1 MTDTA
6 SNSPPANP
14 HLTTP
19 LLHVDGLVSSVTDEE
34 LVEVLNECLKL
45 RLSIDRD
52 GSSAYAPATGTI
64 EFESLSNAEKAYAT
78 CNNQQFPH
86 HSCALSLHLNAPP
99 AVDPQPLARPRLL
112 KSLPRTFTSGQLFD
126 LCRPFGPIYSATLQ
140 LAPSYPPGSG
150 PPKFKGH
157 ALVTFY
163 EEKDAQAA
171 TEGLHFL
178 EVGGQNIA
186 VALWDAKR
194 AEKGRRSDVS
204 ARSVHQGAMASPVQ
218 SQHERTSQWAATTNQ
233 AVTPGRS
240 GAYPNSLSAG
250 APEWSPSAAMQRN
263 VSGASQTSMW
273 SSTDGP
279 TLGGSPVQP
288 ASQRMPSS
296 AAVIDPCN
304 LFIKSLDPSISSQ
317 DLYNE
322 FHAFGEIVSARV
334 MRDERTGRSK
344 EFGFVSYRE
353 PEQAALAL
361 RTMDGKRVKE
371 KFITV
376 RLHEPKKLRE
386 GRRTSYV
393 EVPTAVSPA
402 GSAYEGTANGAA
414 AKDGSASVHE
424 VEQGMAKLMAPPSQR
439 SPKPTHATLPS
450 SVVAGGVAVPG
461 SPDSPQ
467 QPLAAAPPAGPPSPS
482 SAPASER
489 DRLMAEVEKLEPQRC
504 QEIVELIEGLPKKER
519 VMCLFNPAVLKQKV
533 QDALLIL
540 DAEDEP
546 VANDAASATKPAASP
561 TPAASTPSAS
571 SSASVPA
578 SIPLL
583 AALPA
588 LEIIPLLPSATPAL
602 ALSTPP
608 ADELKATNAFMDEL
622 EGLPVAQVKQK
633 LGERLFKVVKATGI
647 KRAPKITIDLLDSE
661 DLRSLAQ
668 LMHYPELL
676 KEKALSVSGSS

>member
-1 MTDTA
+1 MADTA
-6 SNSPPANP
+6 SNSPAANP
-14 HLTTP
+14 HLTAP
-19 LLHVDGLVSSVTDEE
+19 LLYVDGLVSSITDEE
-34 LVEVLNECLKL
+34 LVDVLNECLKL
-45 RLSIDRD
+45 RLSIKRD

-64 EFESLSNAEKAYAT
+64 EFESRMNAEKAYAT

-112 KSLPRTFTSGQLFD
+112 KSLPRTFTCGQLFD

-150 PPKFKGH
+150 PPTFKGQ
-157 ALVTFY
+157 ALVVFY

-204 ARSVHQGAMASPVQ
+204 ARSTHQGAMTSPVP
-218 SQHERTSQWAATTNQ
+218 SQHERTSQWAAMTNQ
-233 AVTPGRS
+233 TATPNRS

-250 APEWSPSAAMQRN
+250 APEWTPSAAMHRN

-273 SSTDGP
+273 SSTEGP
-279 TLGGSPVQP
+279 THGGRIRTPG
-288 ASQRMPSS
+288 
-296 AAVIDPCN
+296 N
-304 LFIKSLDPSISSQ
+304 LFIKALDPSMSSQ

-322 FHAFGEIVSARV
+322 FHPFGEIISARV

-361 RTMDGKRVKE
+361 RTMDGKRVRE

-393 EVPTAVSPA
+393 DLPTTASPA
-402 GSAYEGTANGAA
+402 GSAYGGTANEAA
-414 AKDGSASVHE
+414 AEDGSASVQE
-424 VEQGMAKLMAPPSQR
+424 VEQGMANLMTTPSQR

-461 SPDSPQ
+461 SPASLQ
-467 QPLAAAPPAGPPSPS
+467 QPLAAAPPAGPLSPS
-482 SAPASER
+482 SAPVSER
-489 DRLMAEVEKLEPQRC
+489 DRLMAEVEKLAPERC

-546 VANDAASATKPAASP
+546 VVNGAAPATKPTASP
-561 TPAASTPSAS
+561 TPAASAPSAS
-571 SSASVPA
+571 SSTSVPP

-602 ALSTPP
+602 ALSTPS

-622 EGLPVAQVKQK
+622 EGMPIAQVKQK

-676 KEKALSVSGSS
+676 KEKALSVSSRS